1 MSFGAVAIGTAV
13 VSAGLGVAKA
23 IKGNSEKRAAKKEN
37 EKAKAEMEK
46 DKERYMNMDTSNPY
60 LNMENTMEDLT
71 VNTQAAEFEAEQN
84 QIGMANT
91 MANMNKAAGGSGIA
105 ALAQAMANQGQ
116 IANQKASISIAD
128 QEKSNQMAE
137 KQEASRLQGLERE
150 GEIQSRNLKQSLAGK
165 ALELSAGEVAR
176 TEQDIKDAEAK
187 ASEGWD
193 QVGSAAGNLIGSLSD
208 IRSKENIVELGY
220 SPSGIPIYSF
230 NYKGNKKLYSG
241 TMAQDLIELGRED
254 AVMVMENGYYAVNY
268 DIIDVDMLTLN

>member
-128 QEKSNQMAE
+128 QEKSNQIAE

-150 GEIQSRNLKQSLAGK
+150 